1 MKLFIKHSI
10 LALIC
15 ASLFIPSIASAQS
28 SLNTTA
34 ENISEA
40 ISILSDSMDSIGA
53 SLDSINSQQVVI
65 GDKNN
70 EQWIKLEQA
79 RLSHKEEMM
88 EYYVGIIA
96 IIVGCAMLILICVL
110 PIFFICYFIYRKRVA
125 RYRIIEKAIENKI
138 ELPEKILAELETS
151 TSERQAKSP
160 FESAMV
166 WVAWGIGIMLFF
178 IYCNNYKLA
187 GLCVIP
193 LLVGI
198 AKLITYFIER
208 KNNNTSKSEID
219 NNADPI

>member
-1 MKLFIKHSI
+1 MKQLIKFPI
-10 LALIC
+10 IALIC
-15 ASLFIPSIASAQS
+15 AIVLIPTAASAQP
-28 SLNTTA
+28 SLQSA
-34 ENISEA
+34 A
-40 ISILSDSMDSIGA
+40 DSINKVISA
-53 SLDSINSQQVVI
+53 LNDNLDSITTSLDSISAQQVVI